1 MSKTTVH
8 PVVTTGGDEEP
19 VVVQF
24 PPTNTTTVHPVT
36 TTRDGDAQTVIVK
49 PVE

>member
-8 PVVTTGGDEEP
+8 PVTTTGGAEP
-19 VVVQF
+19 VQVTF
-24 PPTNTTTVHPVT
+24 PPTNTTTVHPVS

>member
-8 PVVTTGGDEEP
+8 AAVTTGGGEN
-19 VVVQF
+19 VVTEF

-36 TTRDGDAQTVIVK
+36 TTRDGDAQTIIVR

>member
-8 PVVTTGGDEEP
+8 PVTTTGGSEP
-19 VVVQF
+19 VRIEF
-24 PPTNTTTVHPVT
+24 PPVNQTTVHPVST
-36 TTRDGDAQTVIVK
+36 TLDGDAQTIIVK